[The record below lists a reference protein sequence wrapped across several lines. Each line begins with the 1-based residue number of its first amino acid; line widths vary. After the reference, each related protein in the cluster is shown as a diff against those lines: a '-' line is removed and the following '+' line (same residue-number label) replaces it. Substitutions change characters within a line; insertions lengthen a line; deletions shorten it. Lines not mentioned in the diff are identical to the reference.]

1 MDTKINLSKAQ
12 QRILDR
18 QKKIV
23 LSYLDAKS
31 NKLNISDWKIRIA
44 EEMQI
49 SIHAVDYNIRPAQL
63 KRILEFAES
72 TELCQ

>member
-1 MDTKINLSKAQ
+1 MDTKIILSKAQ

-31 NKLNISDWKIRIA
+31 KKENISEWKLRIA

-49 SIHAVDYNIRPAQL
+49 SIHAVDYNIRPAQV
-63 KRILEFAES
+63 KRILAFAES
-72 TELCQ
+72 TELCS